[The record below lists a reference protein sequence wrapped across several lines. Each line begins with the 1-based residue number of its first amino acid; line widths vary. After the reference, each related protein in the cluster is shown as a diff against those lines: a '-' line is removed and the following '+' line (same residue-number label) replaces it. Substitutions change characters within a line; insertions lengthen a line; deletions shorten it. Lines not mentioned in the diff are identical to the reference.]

1 MSGLPGGLRAGGRRC
16 AGCDAQM
23 SIGDFEHRAQGIVQV
38 ELCLDCRAIWFDAF
52 ESAQLAPASI
62 LALFRIVQA
71 ARERPARAIASTPHC
86 PACRAALEVTHD
98 IQHTTRFTYWR
109 CGQGHGRFTPFVQFL
124 REKEFVRGLTPAEVS
139 RLSATIR
146 QVRCTSC
153 GAAVDIA
160 HDAACPYCGAP
171 LAILD
176 ADAVARTL
184 ERLQQSATAPPRTAP
199 DAARILE
206 ALAGTGRRRAES
218 GTGMLS
224 APAPAGGLVDLVADV
239 LDFVIPGDF
248 P

>member
-1 MSGLPGGLRAGGRRC
+1 MSELPEGLRAGARPCPGC
-16 AGCDAQM
+16 ASPMAA
-23 SIGDFEHRAQGIVQV
+23 GDFEHRAQGRVQV
-38 ELCLDCRAIWFDAF
+38 DLCLDCRAIWFDAY
-52 ESAQLAPASI
+52 ESAQLAPSAI
-62 LALFRIVQA
+62 LVLFRIVQA
-71 ARERPARAIASTPHC
+71 VRDRPARTLGTRLPC
-86 PACRAALEVTHD
+86 PACHDALALTHD

-109 CGQGHGRFTPFVQFL
+109 CEAGHGRFTPFLQFL

-184 ERLQQSATAPPRTAP
+184 ERLQQASTPATPARPAP

-206 ALAGTGRRRAES
+206 ALAATRPRSAGTR
-218 GTGMLS
+218 MLS
-224 APAPAGGLVDLVADV
+224 TPASAGGLVDLVADV
-239 LDFVIPGDF
+239 LDFVIPGDLS
-248 P
+248 

>member
-1 MSGLPGGLRAGGRRC
+1 MTGVFEGLRAGGRHC
-16 AGCDAQM
+16 PGCGAGM
-23 SIGDFEHRAQGIVQV
+23 SIGEFEHRSQGRVQV

-52 ESAQLAPASI
+52 ESAQLAPGAI

-71 ARERPARAIASTPHC
+71 ARERTAHAMGSTPHC
-86 PACRAALEVTHD
+86 PACSHELELTHD

-109 CGQGHGRFTPFVQFL
+109 CTQGHGRFTPFLQFL
-124 REKEFVRGLTPAEVS
+124 REKEFVRGLTPVEVT
-139 RLSATIR
+139 RLAATIG

-176 ADAVARTL
+176 TEAVARTL
-184 ERLQQSATAPPRTAP
+184 QRLQGTQAALPPARPAP

-206 ALAGTGRRRAES
+206 ALAGARAPRAQ
-218 GTGMLS
+218 GMLS
-224 APAPAGGLVDLVADV
+224 TSASAGGLVDLVADV
-239 LDFVIPGDF
+239 LDLVIPGVS